1 LRGGRG
7 ERKMAT
13 IPPKIAAAADVKT
26 DKYGSKIDPLT
37 KDEYDLLKKSIAE
50 NGLYHPITINQHDD
64 VLDGHHR
71 LKVCQELRIK
81 PEFEVKEF
89 DDELLEEIF
98 VIDTNVARRQLSAFR
113 RGELLLS
120 KKKPVLEKI
129 AKQNMSLAGKGVKS
143 FTPLERV
150 NEELARQAGMSH
162 MQLHKVETIME
173 KAPEDLKEK
182 VRSGKTTINNA
193 YTQVIRAEDR
203 NKPKPA
209 PPEGQYEILYVDP
222 PWTYEIPGRGTPE
235 NHYPVM
241 SDDEIMTL
249 PVPAAENAILFL
261 WTTYPQLDTAIDI
274 TRAWGFTYRS
284 NLVWVKDKFGTGF
297 YFRGQHELLLL
308 GVKGNGLGVP
318 AEVDRH
324 SSVLFAPRM
333 EHSRKPAK
341 VYELIEAMYPGRT
354 RLEMFARGEAREG
367 WKTWGLEAATA
378 ALALTPPP
386 SSPKEE
392 ECSDNDASSNI

>member
-1 LRGGRG
+1 MDNTVDDFKKISTHKGSSSSSR
-7 ERKMAT
+7 EIMTTSMVAT
-13 IPPKIAAAADVKT
+13 TAIQIKGDVKT
-26 DKYGSKIDPLT
+26 DKYNNKIDPLT
-37 KDEYDLLKKSIAE
+37 KDEYGLLKKSIAE
-50 NGLYHPITINQHDD
+50 HGLYHPITINQSGD

-71 LKVCQELRIK
+71 LKACQELGIK
-81 PEFEVKEF
+81 PEFEVKVFE
-89 DDELLEEIF
+89 DELLEELF
-98 VIDTNVARRQLSAFR
+98 VIDTNIARRQLSAFR

-120 KKKPVLEKI
+120 KKKPVLERI
-129 AKQNMSLAGKGVKS
+129 AKENMSLAGKGVKS

-173 KAPEDLKEK
+173 KAAKQLKEK

-193 YTQVIRAEDR
+193 YSQVIRAEDR

-241 SDDEIMTL
+241 SDEEIMAL
-249 PVPAAENAILFL
+249 PIQATENAILFL
-261 WTTYPQLDTAIDI
+261 WTTYPQLDVAIDI
-274 TRAWGFTYRS
+274 MRAWGFTYKS

-308 GVKGNGLGVP
+308 GVKGDGLGVP
-318 AEVDRH
+318 AEADRH
-324 SSVLFAPRM
+324 SSVLFAPRT
-333 EHSRKPAK
+333 EHSRKPTE

-367 WKTWGLEAATA
+367 WRSWGLEATG
-378 ALALTPPP
+378 
-386 SSPKEE
+386 
-392 ECSDNDASSNI
+392 ASSNNVS

>member
-1 LRGGRG
+1 
-7 ERKMAT
+7 MVAT
-13 IPPKIAAAADVKT
+13 TAIQIKGDVKT
-26 DKYGSKIDPLT
+26 DKYNNKIDPLT
-37 KDEYDLLKKSIAE
+37 KDEYGLLKKSIAE
-50 NGLYHPITINQHDD
+50 HGLYHPITINQSGD

-71 LKVCQELRIK
+71 LKACQELGIK
-81 PEFEVKEF
+81 PEFEVKVFE
-89 DDELLEEIF
+89 DELLEELF
-98 VIDTNVARRQLSAFR
+98 VIDTNIARRQLSAFR

-120 KKKPVLEKI
+120 KKKPVLERI
-129 AKQNMSLAGKGVKS
+129 AKENMSLAGKGVKS

-173 KAPEDLKEK
+173 KAAKQLKEK

-193 YTQVIRAEDR
+193 YSQVIRAEDR

-241 SDDEIMTL
+241 SDEEIMAL
-249 PVPAAENAILFL
+249 PIQATENAILFL
-261 WTTYPQLDTAIDI
+261 WTTYPQLDVAIDI
-274 TRAWGFTYRS
+274 MRAWGFTYKS

-308 GVKGNGLGVP
+308 GVKGDGLGVP
-318 AEVDRH
+318 AEADRH
-324 SSVLFAPRM
+324 SSVLFAPRT
-333 EHSRKPAK
+333 EHSRKPTE

-367 WKTWGLEAATA
+367 WRSWGLEATG
-378 ALALTPPP
+378 
-386 SSPKEE
+386 
-392 ECSDNDASSNI
+392 ASSNNVS